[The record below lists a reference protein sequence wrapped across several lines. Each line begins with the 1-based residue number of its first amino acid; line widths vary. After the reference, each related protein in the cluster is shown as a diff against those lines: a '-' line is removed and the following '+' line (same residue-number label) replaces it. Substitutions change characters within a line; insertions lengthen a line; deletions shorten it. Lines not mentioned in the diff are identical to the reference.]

1 MRLGRIDVNFVLG
14 FFRLFE
20 AQALQLLHVVRVCV
34 PGSELLFVTISVW
47 SGLTTGFLGVSQL
60 EHFFF
65 RHHTLI
71 SV

>member
-14 FFRLFE
+14 LFRLFE
-20 AQALQLLHVVRVCV
+20 AQALQLLHVVRVRV

-47 SGLTTGFLGVSQL
+47 SGLTTGFLGVGQL